1 MRKKK
6 MTLFTGIMLTLNVVF
21 FILGLVAFVTPSGRG
36 WTITFAFAGMLLIT
50 FSLAGYF
57 LDVTRF
63 YLYGLMLSGGFFVG
77 EWLYQTFGVSHHGIP
92 IVFGISAGLI
102 FLVGLYKLFTF
113 VQENPLPTD
122 DQVQL
127 EGNNG

>member
-1 MRKKK
+1 
-6 MTLFTGIMLTLNVVF
+6 MLTLNVLF
-21 FILGLVAFVTPSGRG
+21 FILGLVAFASPSGRG
-36 WTITFAFAGMLLIT
+36 WTITIAFAGMLLIS

-63 YLYGLMLSGGFFVG
+63 YLYGLMLSGGFIVG

-92 IVFGISAGLI
+92 IVFGISTGVI
-102 FLVGLYKLFTF
+102 FLTGLFKLITF
-113 VQENPLPTD
+113 VQNNPLPTD
-122 DQVQL
+122 DHVQW